1 MPRLDTHR
9 IDAWRNLQTL
19 TGLIERSVDEALRA
33 EWDIPLGWYDVLGS
47 LQRRGGTARPQAV
60 ADDLR
65 LPPSSLSRRMDRLE
79 EEGWIARARSETDDR
94 RAIEIEL
101 TRTGRRLWRE
111 MGVTYRRAV
120 QAGFA
125 VHLDDEM
132 IDRVH
137 ELVAILAPLHD
148 PDRSEPAHDATLAA
162 PSDLGEG

>member
-1 MPRLDTHR
+1 MARLDTHR
-9 IDAWRNLQTL
+9 IEAWRHLQTL
-19 TGLIERSVDEALRA
+19 TSRIERAVDEALRA

-47 LQRRGGTARPQAV
+47 LQRHGGTARPQAV

-79 EEGWIARARSETDDR
+79 EEGWIARTRSETSDR

-125 VHLDDEM
+125 VHLDDDM

-137 ELVAILAPLHD
+137 ELVSILAQVHD
-148 PDRSEPAHDATLAA
+148 PERADPADVSDDVG
-162 PSDLGEG
+162 PSDLGRG